1 MDLAV
6 PIFINI
12 MTSGWITNNLNWQL
26 KVKNVDTGLYK
37 VIPKSD
43 KASLTEHKVS
53 DINLKVHFH
62 LYKGPKL
69 VGRIGVAPCNNMGAV
84 IGNTQD
90 VFPLIQLGEQFQLDF
105 CLVEPEEAGFGLGF
119 IPFLIHLG
127 EEGSGVSDIPDF
139 DVIRLS
145 ISDTFNNTHLVK
157 MKKKFN
163 TWSTAVTQ
171 GSWEKLDPKYIWP
184 VYNSDHTVPEE
195 QGMSSQCI
203 NTVPFKH

>member
-105 CLVEPEEAGFGLGF
+105 CLAN
-119 IPFLIHLG
+119 IHRWRYQIVASSFVL
-127 EEGSGVSDIPDF
+127 PDA
-139 DVIRLS
+139 RAPG
-145 ISDTFNNTHLVK
+145 H
-157 MKKKFN
+157 
-163 TWSTAVTQ
+163 
-171 GSWEKLDPKYIWP
+171 GRPGP
-184 VYNSDHTVPEE
+184 
-195 QGMSSQCI
+195 
-203 NTVPFKH
+203 